1 MIIIE
6 SDHVNEWCIMS
17 VFFWII
23 FWIVIAAVAFLPLYF
38 IFLFINGLLFVNM
51 KKEYDEDSKYFRFLL
66 NNSTAI
72 AVWLLRIRI
81 TVTGREKL
89 PEGRFLL
96 VSNHRSKFDPI
107 LSWHV
112 FAKENLS
119 FISKPEN
126 FKVPVYGRIIH
137 RCCFMPI
144 DRENPRN
151 ALKTIQRAVKL
162 IKNDVASVA
171 VYPEGTRNY
180 GEGLLPFHNAVLK
193 IAQKAEVPIVVMT
206 VKGTY
211 EIQKNYPWRRSDVQ
225 MDIIDVLQPEEIKG
239 VKTNIL
245 GDRIAEMMLN
255 NLEGNAQ

>member
-1 MIIIE
+1 MGSMI
-6 SDHVNEWCIMS
+6 
-17 VFFWII
+17 FWII
-23 FWIVIAAVAFLPLYF
+23 FWIVIAAIAFLPLYF

-51 KKEYDEDSKYFRFLL
+51 KKEYNEDSRYFRFLL

-72 AVWLLRIRI
+72 AVKLIRI
-81 TVTGREKL
+81 HIRVTGKDKL

-107 LSWHV
+107 LTWHI

-144 DRENPRN
+144 DRENPRK
-151 ALKTIQRAVKL
+151 ALKTIQRAIAL

-180 GEGLLPFHNAVLK
+180 EEGLLPFHAAVLK

-211 EIQKNYPWRRSDVQ
+211 EIQKNFPWKRSDVD
-225 MDIIDVLQPEEIKG
+225 MDIIGVLQPEEIKG
-239 VKTNIL
+239 VKTNL
-245 GDRIAEMMLN
+245 LADRIAEMMLN
-255 NLEGNAQ
+255 NLEGKEQ